1 MDSLRFGSWKDFNL
15 GWWNALASAW
25 FPASAILKV
34 WHCGSNFVLV
44 YAIVH
49 EKSRTD
55 IRESWPSC
63 PWQYFR
69 SFDRGIVI
77 LDLYSWLP
85 TALFYLH
92 CAEQASSEVV
102 GLLTFFSRRAD
113 LGLSFREHK
122 RRNGQICPFSFEDI
136 ILLTVDPGR
145 VISNHRDSSRVGSC
159 QLSSLLGGFRRF
171 HFGWS
176 FRFQKIIPP
185 LLTKYGVYNAVKC
198 FSRNK

>member
-1 MDSLRFGSWKDFNL
+1 MDSLWFGSWKDLSL

-55 IRESWPSC
+55 IRESWPS
-63 PWQYFR
+63 
-69 SFDRGIVI
+69 
-77 LDLYSWLP
+77 
-85 TALFYLH
+85 
-92 CAEQASSEVV
+92 
-102 GLLTFFSRRAD
+102 FSGRAA

-122 RRNGQICPFSFEDI
+122 RRNGKICPFRFEDI
-136 ILLTVDPGR
+136 ILLTMDPGR
-145 VISNHRDSSRVGSC
+145 VISNHHDSSRIGSC
-159 QLSSLLGGFRRF
+159 QLSCLLGGFRWF

-176 FRFQKIIPP
+176 FWFQQIIFHRCQQSMVSTMRSDV
-185 LLTKYGVYNAVKC
+185 LTGINSCDSYKL
-198 FSRNK
+198 